1 MFGVNKE
8 KQVSNGSGM
17 LKISQMIKENTSIY
31 TKISNP
37 LQITMEIRF
46 GILFINK
53 IASLV
58 NTKICVNNKEFFIE
72 LLVDFIPVSQR
83 TFLNSIK
90 ILLNNRFGQILGSK
104 IINFILMFQ
113 STIEEYCL
121 ILREYK
127 TYYLS
132 IVF

>member
-127 TYYLS
+127 TYYLF

>member
-8 KQVSNGSGM
+8 KQVSNGFGM
-17 LKISQMIKENTSIY
+17 LKISQMTKGNTSIY

-72 LLVDFIPVSQR
+72 LLVDSIPVSQR
-83 TFLNSIK
+83 IFLNSIK
-90 ILLNNRFGQILGSK
+90 ILLNNRFGQILGRK
-104 IINFILMFQ
+104 IINFILMFH
-113 STIEEYCL
+113 STIEKYCL

-127 TYYLS
+127 TYYLF